1 MSSLEIHLVLD
12 NGAAHV
18 AKATRT
24 WLEDHPRFVTHHPPK
39 HASWLN
45 QVELFFSILTR
56 RLLKRGEFKSRDDL
70 IGRVTGFIREH
81 NKKAKPFR

>member
-1 MSSLEIHLVLD
+1 MTRWAISASSFNRDGACQLLEVIGGD
-12 NGAAHV
+12 G
-18 AKATRT
+18 
-24 WLEDHPRFVTHHPPK
+24 W
-39 HASWLN
+39 ASHIAQGILKGLSN
-45 QVELFFSILTR
+45 DPVDELI